1 MERWFTFG
9 SVKQI
14 VVVVVVK
21 EEVTVLSFLST
32 LHSSKPGLNLFD
44 LLLVPYSTPPPSS
57 PFLFHSLCSSSA
69 MRWCRVSIPW
79 SICL

>member
-21 EEVTVLSFLST
+21 EEVTVLSFLLCFLANLGST
-32 LHSSKPGLNLFD
+32 YLTF
-44 LLLVPYSTPPPSS
+44 
-57 PFLFHSLCSSSA
+57 F
-69 MRWCRVSIPW
+69 
-79 SICL
+79 